1 MAGTPEAR
9 LAELGSPFA
18 SPIPGGNRAG
28 ENARFDERHETIRHE
43 VDKLGKPTADPINW
57 ELVREAGRDI
67 LTTKSKDF
75 LIGSYF
81 ATASFLR
88 EGPRGLIVGLA
99 ALCALLRDY
108 WDDGYPASTRV
119 RARANAIDWF
129 IDRVNSLGELAP
141 KTAEQ
146 GDLQL
151 LSLAAKEI
159 EALVLDRFR
168 EETPNIYGLKET
180 LQRIELSIVKQAPTP
195 ASSAQ
200 QSAAP
205 AQSATTPPTTGLPKP
220 AVAAVQLAAPV
231 AELADPADVNKFLKQ
246 VGESLYKASRAL
258 FKASKEDPLAY
269 RLCRQGLYMQLQ
281 GAPPASSGN
290 QTTVP
295 PPPQDRDTQLKA
307 LVGSQNWDVL
317 LDEAESGLAGTRFWI
332 DTHRYV
338 ALALGGLGHEQA
350 RDTVLAETAA
360 LVQRFPELLER
371 TFSDGQPFASPATRE
386 WLSTVAPVGGG
397 TTRSVVT
404 DGGESG
410 AFEDQLAE
418 ARKLAVGG
426 KLDEAVENLN
436 TLIRSDAAGGR
447 DRFRAKLAMADA
459 CLAAGASALAEG
471 ILAGLTAEIQQFGL
485 EEWEPKIAEACYRSR
500 YEALAIMAGESA
512 KSRDELVDVYRQ
524 LCAVAPTV
532 ALKLI
537 KPPGRA

>member
-1 MAGTPEAR
+1 M
-9 LAELGSPFA
+9 
-18 SPIPGGNRAG
+18 
-28 ENARFDERHETIRHE
+28 
-43 VDKLGKPTADPINW
+43 
-57 ELVREAGRDI
+57 
-67 LTTKSKDF
+67 
-75 LIGSYF
+75 
-81 ATASFLR
+81 
-88 EGPRGLIVGLA
+88 
-99 ALCALLRDY
+99 
-108 WDDGYPASTRV
+108 
-119 RARANAIDWF
+119 
-129 IDRVNSLGELAP
+129 
-141 KTAEQ
+141 
-146 GDLQL
+146 
-151 LSLAAKEI
+151 
-159 EALVLDRFR
+159 LDRFR

-205 AQSATTPPTTGLPKP
+205 AQSATTPTTTGLPKP
-220 AVAAVQLAAPV
+220 AVAAGHDSAPLPK
-231 AELADPADVNKFLKQ
+231 LADPAEVNK
-246 VGESLYKASRAL
+246 SSSRSASRCTRLPRAL
-258 FKASKEDPLAY
+258 FKASKGDPLAY

-404 DGGESG
+404 DGGRVRCVRGPASG
-410 AFEDQLAE
+410 SAQAGSRRE
-418 ARKLAVGG
+418 ARRGRGEPEHPDTFRRGRRPQSASV
-426 KLDEAVENLN
+426 
-436 TLIRSDAAGGR
+436 RSSQWPDACFGGR
-447 DRFRAKLAMADA
+447 GSCPGGGDSCWFDGGNSAVSGWKNGNLRSPKHVIVRATRPWQPWQVRAQNRETSSWM
-459 CLAAGASALAEG
+459 C
-471 ILAGLTAEIQQFGL
+471 TAN
-485 EEWEPKIAEACYRSR
+485 CVR
-500 YEALAIMAGESA
+500 
-512 KSRDELVDVYRQ
+512 
-524 LCAVAPTV
+524 
-532 ALKLI
+532 
-537 KPPGRA
+537 